1 MPRQCLTEKGGI
13 NTNAKNKGK
22 GKAARKA
29 KKKEWYKSD
38 NTNKSNVV
46 TFIKFS
52 YKADR
57 VYDN

>member
-1 MPRQCLTEKGGI
+1 MLRIKVKEGQL
-13 NTNAKNKGK
+13 GK
-22 GKAARKA
+22 L

-38 NTNKSNVV
+38 NTNKSNVI